1 MSEQISTAVI
11 LAARRESN
19 GRLPYPLV
27 SIADGVRLLDRTLTL
42 LTDLGYEHIYIVTG
56 YQSEL
61 FEAYALK
68 DPRVITVY
76 NPDYAFTSS
85 MGSLARI
92 EGLVVEDFLLIEG
105 DTFYEERVLEEL
117 TKTTYKDCLSVT
129 EESGSGD
136 EAFIEL
142 AHSFVTKVSKDRHQL
157 ASIHGELLGIMK
169 LSLTTFQRMLS
180 LWRASNNPL
189 LNY

>member
-68 DPRVITVY
+68 DPRVITV
-76 NPDYAFTSS
+76 
-85 MGSLARI
+85 
-92 EGLVVEDFLLIEG
+92 
-105 DTFYEERVLEEL
+105 
-117 TKTTYKDCLSVT
+117 
-129 EESGSGD
+129 
-136 EAFIEL
+136 
-142 AHSFVTKVSKDRHQL
+142 
-157 ASIHGELLGIMK
+157 
-169 LSLTTFQRMLS
+169 
-180 LWRASNNPL
+180 
-189 LNY
+189 